1 MLRPYRGSIGVCL
14 LHADVGVLL
23 QVHLVPCD
31 ADRYVVSDDLA
42 QLLHPV
48 LHAGERVDVRDVVH
62 QQSAVGV
69 AVVDRPERVEA
80 LLAGRVLR
88 PRVELGESGGR
99 GGSGWGGASPRR

>member
-62 QQSAVGV
+62 QQSTVGV
-69 AVVDRPERVEA
+69 AVVDRPERVEP

-88 PRVELGESGGR
+88 RGWSWERAVGEAARAGDGG
-99 GGSGWGGASPRR
+99 SPRR